1 MSTPSSTTPSSS
13 TPSSTPARS
22 DAALLELI
30 RYQGAYATPE
40 QAERVTAAVLDAL
53 GQQIVGDERVDLARQ
68 LPPRA
73 ARRFAQAL
81 PAPRP
86 LTAHAFV
93 KALAESTGAPY
104 ATTRWHVGSVLGALA
119 RTVDKELLQRILAQL
134 PSGYALLFG
143 QADLMVAAR
152 RLPADQVVQAA

>member
-1 MSTPSSTTPSSS
+1 MPTPPTQAPT
-13 TPSSTPARS
+13 RS
-22 DAALLELI
+22 DDALLEQI
-30 RYQGAYATPE
+30 RYQGAYATVE
-40 QAERVTAAVLDAL
+40 QAERVTAMVLDAL

-73 ARRFAQAL
+73 ARHFTQAV

-93 KALAESTGAPY
+93 KALAESTDAPY
-104 ATTRWHVGSVLGALA
+104 ATTRWHVGSVLGTLA
-119 RTVDKELLQRILAQL
+119 RTIDKELLQRILAHL